1 MKLSEPFRV
10 TNGVRPGVVL
20 RPYFFA
26 VYLDDLS
33 LELSNIKAGCYIREI
48 LLNHL
53 TFVDDIC
60 VFCPN
65 VRWLQSILEVRQAD
79 AGLHEIIFNC
89 SNTVCMMLKA
99 KRAKS
104 TAIPL
109 LTLGVLKVK
118 SVSRYNYS
126 GIVLDIELS
135 DDKDIQ
141 RQMQYQYEAV
151 NKLRG
156 SFSRCSNPVKNV
168 LIRFFCWTM
177 YMHAS

>member
-10 TNGVRPGVVL
+10 TNGVRPGVIM

-33 LELSNIKAGCYIREI
+33 LELSSIKAGCYIGEI

-65 VRWLQSILEVRQAD
+65 VRGLQSILEVCQAD
-79 AGLHEIIFNC
+79 AGLHEIISNC
-89 SNTVCMMLKA
+89 SKTVCMMLKA
-99 KRAKS
+99 KSAKS

-109 LTLGVLKVK
+109 LTLGVLKAK
-118 SVSRYNYS
+118 YVSRYKYL
-126 GIVLDIELS
+126 GL
-135 DDKDIQ
+135 
-141 RQMQYQYEAV
+141 Y
-151 NKLRG
+151 
-156 SFSRCSNPVKNV
+156 
-168 LIRFFCWTM
+168 
-177 YMHAS
+177 